1 MKKQMLV
8 VGATLAVLGG
18 SLAMSAQPVAATKY
32 QPNTD
37 TLESP
42 FVITSVQ
49 PSTSTIKVRYN
60 GLPGDNRGLSLI
72 NIEGINVEVG
82 ATEDQ
87 IDENLP
93 YLGQTMPYWNYL
105 IYYEEL
111 YTLHPIM
118 DYGPDEKEL
127 TESRYQRKIDLDKET
142 LHILYYSVRLGKS
155 SSTDYLYGKIDYS
168 LCMKSAVYK
177 PGVECR
183 AENKEEGGVW
193 YWPYYNGERLEVP
206 KEEWEEW
213 GIKEP
218 EPTPEPTPIPN
229 PGPEVP
235 KVGGTS
241 GVSPIVQLATITPTN
256 IPLTGANEPQAAEQI
271 AVAGAQNSMTND
283 AQDSS
288 HVWYNWG
295 MSGLYALLA
304 FVLGFVVAQT
314 AKCVIWAVQGR
325 KHHSKTFGELVRYWT
340 RSGGMPSGH
349 SASFVAATTYLGFSQ
364 GFTSP
369 IFVLAVC
376 MTIII
381 IYDAVNVR
389 YAVGEQGKVLAKII
403 KKEKYNLPQL
413 HIVEGHTVPQ
423 IIVGALIGLVIGW
436 LVFILCGNF

>member
-1 MKKQMLV
+1 MKKPTLV

-18 SLAMSAQPVAATKY
+18 GLALSAQPVAATKY

-49 PSTSTIKVRYN
+49 PSTSTLKVRYN
-60 GLPGDNRGLSLI
+60 GLPEDHRGLSLI
-72 NIEGINVEVG
+72 NIEGINIEVG

-93 YLGQTMPYWNYL
+93 YLGQSTPYWNYL

-111 YTLHPIM
+111 YTYHPVM
-118 DYGPDEKEL
+118 DYGPEEKEL
-127 TESRYQRKIDLDKET
+127 TESRYPREIDLDQET
-142 LHILYYSVRLGKS
+142 LHILYYSVRLGERS
-155 SSTDYLYGKIDYS
+155 SNEYLYGKIDYS

-183 AENKEEGGVW
+183 AEDKEEGGVW

-206 KEEWEEW
+206 KEEWDDW

-218 EPTPEPTPIPN
+218 EPTPVPTPE
-229 PGPEVP
+229 PEVP
-235 KVGGTS
+235 KVGGLP
-241 GVSPIVQLATITPTN
+241 GVAPIVQLAMITPVN
-256 IPLTGANEPQAAEQI
+256 APLPRVNEPQTAAQI
-271 AVAGAQNSMTND
+271 AVVGAQNSTDD
-283 AQDSS
+283 AQNSS
-288 HVWYNWG
+288 CVWYNWG

-304 FVLGFVVAQT
+304 FVIGFVVAQT
-314 AKCVIWAVQGR
+314 AKCVIWAIQGR
-325 KHHSKTFGELVRYWT
+325 KHNSKTFGELVRYWT

-369 IFVLAVC
+369 IFALAVC

-389 YAVGEQGKVLAKII
+389 YAVGEQGKVLDKII

-436 LVFILCGNF
+436 LLYVII